1 MTTLPVFAFVS
12 FPIVLLEFSSGF
24 IVTAFAIVILGAA
37 VATVLGLFK
46 QRKYRKVEAKY
57 STYCERFKQME
68 ADAEAKFGP
77 SVELLRPEMQF
88 DDDPELFKRAW
99 KDFERHREERS
110 RISGAKA

>member
-1 MTTLPVFAFVS
+1 MALPVFAFVS
-12 FPIVLLEFSSGF
+12 FPIVLLQLSSGLRM
-24 IVTAFAIVILGAA
+24 TAIAVIILGAA
-37 VATVLGLFK
+37 AATVLGLLK
-46 QRKYRKVEAKY
+46 QRNRKVEAKY
-57 STYCERFKQME
+57 STYYERFKQME
-68 ADAEAKFGP
+68 ADAEAKFGS

>member
-1 MTTLPVFAFVS
+1 MTLPVFAFVS
-12 FPIVLLEFSSGF
+12 FPIVLLELFSGLR
-24 IVTAFAIVILGAA
+24 TAGIAVIILGAA
-37 VATVLGLFK
+37 VATVIGLLK

-57 STYCERFKQME
+57 STYYERFKQME
-68 ADAEAKFGP
+68 ADAVAKFGP

-88 DDDPELFKRAW
+88 DDDPELFGRAW

>member
-1 MTTLPVFAFVS
+1 MTTLPAFAFVS
-12 FPIVLLEFSSGF
+12 FSIVLLKLSTGL
-24 IVTAFAIVILGAA
+24 IVTVIAAIILGAA
-37 VATVLGLFK
+37 ATLPGLFK

-57 STYCERFKQME
+57 STYYERFKQME

-88 DDDPELFKRAW
+88 DDDPELFDRAW

-110 RISGAKA
+110 RISRAES